1 MTNYLRRQNH
11 GHHRWPD
18 TQELR
23 SLPDLCRLGCLNFLF
38 SMSNSNEAKQRPIRP
53 GGDYDLLPYPS
64 MPITHT
70 QPAHLAALTA
80 LFGIAAPAVDR
91 ARVLELGCA
100 SGGNII
106 PLAARFANASFTGI
120 DLSPRQIDDG
130 RKTIA
135 LLALDNIT
143 LHQGDL
149 ASLTLSKAPF
159 DYVICHGVF
168 SWVPRP
174 VQDAIF
180 RICRDVLAPDGVATI
195 SYNVFPGWHLRMVI
209 RDLCL
214 QYAGQADTP
223 QSRVGRARAA
233 LESIAQSSSDNEP
246 YGLLLRTEA
255 SRLKQ
260 MPAAY
265 ILGEFLAP
273 YNAPCFVRDFI
284 GRARQNGLHYLCEA
298 DLSAAVPLSLD
309 PAVRARIASHI
320 DADAVA
326 AEQHIDFLTG
336 RPFRCSVLIRRQPE
350 GDPRPPSADRLR
362 TLHLASP
369 LSFDIVQTCKDGGA
383 DRLDIF
389 RNDRARGITNW
400 DPAIHQALI
409 RLAAAYPATLT
420 LDELTASVGCD
431 SAARAGIEARLC
443 DALFSMVMAGQAS
456 VSVLPLRL
464 GLATQMLPRAW
475 VVARMEAASGQP
487 WITSLRHV
495 GVPVY
500 PILKILLPYLD
511 GTHARSALQAR
522 LTGALQ
528 SGAVQLPEQPAQ
540 NPPQLP
546 QTSGSV
552 VEHHVERALCYLA
565 RHALLEPD
573 TTTC

>member
-1 MTNYLRRQNH
+1 
-11 GHHRWPD
+11 
-18 TQELR
+18 
-23 SLPDLCRLGCLNFLF
+23 
-38 SMSNSNEAKQRPIRP
+38 MSNTNEAKQKPLKS

-64 MPITHT
+64 MPFAHT

-106 PLAARFANASFTGI
+106 PLAARFPNASFTGV
-120 DLSPRQIDDG
+120 DLSVRQIDDG

-135 LLALDNIT
+135 ALALDNVK
-143 LHQGDL
+143 LYRDDL
-149 ASLTLSKAPF
+149 VSVVPASRTLSGAPF
-159 DYVICHGVF
+159 DYIICHGVF

-214 QYAGQADTP
+214 QYAGQAGTP
-223 QSRVGRARAA
+223 QRRVGRARAA
-233 LESIAQSSSDNEP
+233 LESIAQSSSDNEL

-260 MPAAY
+260 MPSAY

-273 YNAPCFVRDFI
+273 YNVPCFVRDFI
-284 GRARQNGLHYLCEA
+284 GRARQNGLNYLCEA

-309 PAVRARIASHI
+309 PALRARIASHTS
-320 DADAVA
+320 ADAVA

-336 RPFRCSVLIRRQPE
+336 RPFRCSVLVRRQPE
-350 GDPRPPSADRLR
+350 DHLRLPNADRLR
-362 TLHLASP
+362 SLHLASP
-369 LSFDIVQTCKDGGA
+369 LSFDTVQTLQTGGA
-383 DRLDIF
+383 DRFAIF
-389 RNDRARGITNW
+389 RDDRARAIATR
-400 DPAIHQALI
+400 DPVIHQALVC
-409 RLAAAYPATLT
+409 LAAAYPATLT
-420 LDELTASVGCD
+420 LDELTASLGCD
-431 SAARAGIEARLC
+431 STARAGIEARVC

-464 GLATQMLPRAW
+464 GLATQTLPRAW
-475 VVARMEAASGQP
+475 VVARMEAVSGQP

-500 PILKILLPYLD
+500 PILRVLLPYLD
-511 GTHARSALQAR
+511 GTHDRSALRAR

-528 SGAVQLPEQPAQ
+528 SGAVQLPEQPAD
-540 NPPQLP
+540 NPPQPP
-546 QTSGSV
+546 QDSDSV
-552 VEHHVERALCYLA
+552 VEHHVERALSYLA

-573 TTTC
+573 TATR